1 MSRNQNPP
9 EIRLAT
15 TIIAEIAR
23 PEEKAKVQ
31 AANDF
36 IVFSSV
42 TFGSFLSVHL
52 LTLGGW
58 ALLNW
63 LAPPFV
69 IAALAVVFTMRGR
82 IAATT

>member
-9 EIRLAT
+9 ETWLAT

-58 ALLNW
+58 APLNW
-63 LAPPFV
+63 LALPLV
-69 IAALAVVFTMRGR
+69 IAALAVLFTMRGR